1 MVVLIHVDEVVE
13 WLRRYSG
20 SFVNARKL
28 SRKFNVNSKVA
39 AHLLKQLNDRGYI
52 NLYRRRRGRF
62 NIYKINRNRLNN
74 ETLSPGI
81 TVGAVKS
88 E

>member
-1 MVVLIHVDEVVE
+1 MIHVDEVVE
-13 WLRRYSG
+13 WLRRYGG

-39 AHLLKQLNDRGYI
+39 AHLLKQLNAEGYV

-62 NIYKINRNRLNN
+62 NIYKVNKSKLN
-74 ETLSPGI
+74 EGVVSSDIGVRVAKT
-81 TVGAVKS
+81 K
-88 E
+88 

>member
-1 MVVLIHVDEVVE
+1 MIHVDEVVE
-13 WLRRYSG
+13 WLRRYGG

-39 AHLLKQLNDRGYI
+39 AHMLKQLNARGYI

-62 NIYKINRNRLNN
+62 NIYKINKSKLN
-74 ETLSPGI
+74 EGVVSSG
-81 TVGAVKS
+81 VDVRVVESK
-88 E
+88 